1 MILYIVDCGQKEQ
14 TVECRIE
21 EAAATV
27 RELCE
32 AKY

>member
-1 MILYIVDCGQKEQ
+1 MILYTIDCGRKEQ

-21 EAAATV
+21 ETAAAV
-27 RELCE
+27 KELCE